1 MVAWACNNRLLP
13 EGSESTLMIEYIID
27 QVQKTIKKY
36 AETNPVRL
44 AKAMK
49 IIVSYRPLGTA
60 EGCIKGFFV
69 IVNRI
74 KHITINSDLPEELQ
88 KVILAHEIGHA
99 VLHKKEAQGA
109 AFHELMLFDSVDHKE
124 YEANIFASEL
134 LLSNEDVMDAINED
148 QFFFDAAKQLCVPP
162 EMLDFKFRIMK
173 KQGFKVES
181 PIISNGDFL
190 KHAERMSENC
200 HES

>member
-1 MVAWACNNRLLP
+1 MK
-13 EGSESTLMIEYIID
+13 IEYIID
-27 QVQKTIKKY
+27 QVKKTVKKY
-36 AETNPVRL
+36 DETDPIRL
-44 AKAMK
+44 ADAMK
-49 IIVSYRPLGTA
+49 IIVSYKPMGTD

-69 IVNRI
+69 IAKRI

-99 VLHKKEAQGA
+99 VLHKEDAQVA
-109 AFHELMLFDSVDHKE
+109 AFHELMLFDGVDHKE

-148 QFFFDAAKQLCVPP
+148 QFFFDAARQLCVPP

-190 KHAERMSENC
+190 KHAERMSANY

>member
-1 MVAWACNNRLLP
+1 MHQR
-13 EGSESTLMIEYIID
+13 I
-27 QVQKTIKKY
+27 
-36 AETNPVRL
+36 
-44 AKAMK
+44 
-49 IIVSYRPLGTA
+49 
-60 EGCIKGFFV
+60 FV
-69 IVNRI
+69 IAKRI

-99 VLHKKEAQGA
+99 VLHKEDAQVA
-109 AFHELMLFDSVDHKE
+109 AFHELMLFDGVDHKE

-148 QFFFDAAKQLCVPP
+148 QFFFDAARQLCVPP

-181 PIISNGDFL
+181 PIIANGDFL
-190 KHAERMSENC
+190 KHAERMSANY

>member
-1 MVAWACNNRLLP
+1 MK
-13 EGSESTLMIEYIID
+13 IEYIID
-27 QVQKTIKKY
+27 QVKMTIKKY
-36 AETNPVRL
+36 DETDPVRL

-49 IIVSYRPLGTA
+49 IIVSCVPMGTA
-60 EGCIKGFFV
+60 EGCVKGFF
-69 IVNRI
+69 IISNRM
-74 KHITINSDLPEELQ
+74 KHITINSDLPKELQ

-99 VLHKKEAQGA
+99 VLHKEEAQAA
-109 AFHELMLFDSVDHKE
+109 AFHELMLFDSVDKKE
-124 YEANIFASEL
+124 FEANIFASEL

-181 PIISNGDFL
+181 PIVANGDFL
-190 KHAERMSENC
+190 KHAERMSTNY